1 MLDPHT
7 RFQKTLPLAGET
19 HRGTRNLTISP
30 DLGNKTVNL
39 FMARIY
45 WLVTKLLKFLDGKKN
60 HRTYVDLFKLA
71 ERSSN
76 QSIQNNNSKYK
87 IRNNGGVYVY
97 NAIIT
102 AKWIRMWSKIAWAL
116 NLEDLAE
123 DFLNLV
129 AEYLDE
135 YLELEN

>member
-45 WLVTKLLKFLDGKKN
+45 WLVTKLLKFLDGKK
-60 HRTYVDLFKLA
+60 TIA
-71 ERSSN
+71 PMWICSSLKNEAATN
-76 QSIQNNNSKYK
+76 QYK
-87 IRNNGGVYVY
+87 I
-97 NAIIT
+97 IIANT
-102 AKWIRMWSKIAWAL
+102 KFEIMAASMSTMPSLQPSGSACGAKL
-116 NLEDLAE
+116 LGH
-123 DFLNLV
+123 
-129 AEYLDE
+129 
-135 YLELEN
+135 

>member
-1 MLDPHT
+1 M
-7 RFQKTLPLAGET
+7 
-19 HRGTRNLTISP
+19 
-30 DLGNKTVNL
+30 
-39 FMARIY
+39 
-45 WLVTKLLKFLDGKKN
+45 
-60 HRTYVDLFKLA
+60 DLFKLA

-135 YLELEN
+135 YLELENWIFVP